1 MVNGEEIND
10 IVAKGIELKLLQ
22 KNEHKI
28 RYAGTRSW
36 RTFRSS
42 QDYLLAT
49 MFVRLVTEYG
59 YEKGQIQLEES
70 SVDGTPILYVE
81 RGKLDQLY
89 IYVLNDE
96 ITSQEYQ
103 EYCRKTNHSLLSK
116 KDVKIYAM
124 YTTPIKAECYQ
135 LLPSKS
141 IIKSVVDIPASYTLK
156 LPTYKYIYQA
166 KEYKRINPQS
176 NYKSL
181 TPVNYETLTRS
192 FKLAHN
198 ALWAGGQLNPSEA
211 FDELDKLIFC
221 KIWDERNVRKT
232 GEPYAFQIMT
242 LEGTEDLGPG
252 TIRQKENE
260 SLYNRVLSLY
270 EKGREQDAEVFR
282 ENIRLSPEKIRTV
295 VSYLEGFD
303 LVNSDLDSKGRAFET
318 FMDSFFRGNFGQ
330 YFTPRPIVEF
340 IVDVLPITDK
350 TRVLDTSCGSGGFL
364 LYSLDKVR
372 KDVLSKPNLSKNQQ
386 YAIWHNFASKNLYG
400 IEINEQISRVAKM
413 NMIIHDDGHTNVV
426 TVDGLLPEAKIK
438 AYSGNDEFNYGSFDM
453 VITNPPFGS
462 MIRRKEKDYF
472 ESYELSRQEHN
483 LFDVYINDTRFR
495 ESQSSEILFME
506 QAYNFLK
513 EEGWLAI
520 VLPDSV
526 LTNRTTQYVRD
537 RLEAWF
543 RIVSIV
549 SLPQSTFV
557 PNGAMVK
564 TSVLFARKNSKSETN
579 RVICLKNLLREEA
592 LTSVDYISE
601 MANHEEEKK
610 TVKRT
615 VAEQIANRN
624 NITLTAAKKTQE
636 YKQLITVQ
644 LDAINRQI
652 ALLKNRAEA
661 KYQELL
667 SEKMPDYPIYMAIAD
682 NVGYDTTGRE
692 IVQNDLRRI
701 GDELKAF
708 ITKNR

>member
-1 MVNGEEIND
+1 MVNREEKYD
-10 IVAKGIELKLLQ
+10 IIAKGIELKLLQ
-22 KNEHKI
+22 RNEHKI
-28 RYAGTRSW
+28 RYAGTRTW
-36 RTFRSS
+36 RSFKSP

-59 YEKGQIQLEES
+59 YDKGQIQIGES
-70 SVDGTPILYVE
+70 PDDGTPTLFVERSSTEQLYV
-81 RGKLDQLY
+81 Y
-89 IYVLNDE
+89 ILNDE

-103 EYCRKTNHSLLSK
+103 EYCRKTNQYFLTRK
-116 KDVKIYAM
+116 AVKLYVMYA
-124 YTTPIKAECYQ
+124 TPIKVDSYQ
-135 LLPSKS
+135 LLPSKN
-141 IIKSVVDIPASYTLK
+141 IIQSVVDIPASRTQK
-156 LPTYKYIYQA
+156 IPTYKYIYQA
-166 KEYKRINPQS
+166 EDYKKTFPHS

-181 TPVNYETLTRS
+181 TPVNYETLTRC
-192 FKLAHN
+192 FKSAHN

-232 GEPYAFQIMT
+232 GEPYAFQIMSI
-242 LEGTEDLGPG
+242 EGADDLGPDA
-252 TIRQKENE
+252 IRQKENE
-260 SLYNRVLSLY
+260 NLYNRVLTLY

-340 IVDVLPITDK
+340 IIDILPITSE

-372 KDVLSKPNLSKNQQ
+372 KEALSRENLSKNQQ
-386 YAIWHNFASKNLYG
+386 YAVWHNFASKNLYG

-413 NMIIHDDGHTNVV
+413 NMIIHDDGHTNVI
-426 TVDGLLPEAKIK
+426 TVDGLLPDTKIK
-438 AYSGNDEFNYGSFDM
+438 AYSGNDAFNYGSFDM

-462 MIRRKEKDYF
+462 MIRRKEKEYF
-472 ESYELSRQEHN
+472 ENYELSRQEQN
-483 LFDVYINDTRFR
+483 LFDSDRNYKRYK
-495 ESQSSEILFME
+495 ESQSSEILFIE

-513 EEGWLAI
+513 EGGWLAI

-526 LTNRTTQYVRD
+526 LTNRTTQYIRD

-549 SLPQSTFV
+549 SLPQSTFA

-564 TSVLFARKNSKSETN
+564 TSIFFARKYSKSETN
-579 RVICLKNLLREEA
+579 KVESLKNKLRVEA
-592 LTSVDYISE
+592 LASVDYISE
-601 MANHEEEKK
+601 MSKYEEDKK
-610 TVKRT
+610 TVKRI
-615 VAEQIANRN
+615 VAEQIAQRN
-624 NITLTAAKKTQE
+624 NITLTAAKKRQE
-636 YKQLITVQ
+636 YKQQTTVQ
-644 LDAINRQI
+644 LDALNGQI
-652 ALLKNRAEA
+652 SALKNKAEA

-682 NVGYDTTGRE
+682 NVGYDTTGKE
-692 IVQNDLRRI
+692 IAQNDLREI
-701 GDELKAF
+701 GEELKAF
-708 ITKNR
+708 ITQNR